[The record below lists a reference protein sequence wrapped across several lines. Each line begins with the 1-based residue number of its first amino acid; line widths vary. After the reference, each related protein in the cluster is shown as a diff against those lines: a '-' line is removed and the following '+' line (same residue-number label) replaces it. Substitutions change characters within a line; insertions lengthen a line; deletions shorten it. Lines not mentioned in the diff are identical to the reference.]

1 MTDLLRL
8 DRLTIEA
15 TREEDGCFIITVRS
29 KAPTFPKCC
38 LLCTPKKLGTKSI
51 RFRDYTIQA
60 DPVWLE
66 VKRQR
71 FKCLHCDKIS
81 YEELPDF
88 DTDFRMTKRFRE
100 HLGWQAIEMPFTVAA
115 EQNGVHET
123 LIRRLFAAE
132 AERYLANYHPY
143 LPRVLGMDEIYLH
156 RKARFVIGDVE
167 NGWMIDMQP
176 SRRDADLRAY
186 FDGLLDRDRVEVVCQ
201 DMWTGYR
208 SVTKAMFPRA
218 VTVIDKY
225 HVQRTANYGMEVVR
239 KALYLGLS
247 NKDRVAL
254 KRKRTLFL
262 ARGGGETVA
271 AQEAMA
277 KVFTSHPAMQRA
289 YDLKERFYD
298 IYACETRAEAEGA
311 TDRWLAS
318 VPTEFERPFKTS
330 IDALRNWRP
339 HILRY
344 FEHRFTSGY
353 VERLNGLIRKMDRN
367 GAGYSYDVLRAKAL
381 LKHGSR
387 TLRKADGSIPFDLMG
402 PDEDDMMPGDLWVW
416 SGSDLATLEADLDG
430 GSF

>member
-1 MTDLLRL
+1 VTDLLRL
-8 DRLTIEA
+8 DRLAVEG
-15 TREEDGCFIITVRS
+15 TRSEDGCFIITVRS
-29 KAPTFPKCC
+29 KAPSFPQCC
-38 LLCTPKKLGTKSI
+38 LLCTPKKLGTKAI

-71 FKCLHCDKIS
+71 FKCLHCNKIS
-81 YEELPDF
+81 YEDLPDF
-88 DTDFRMTKRFRE
+88 DSDFRLTVRFRD
-100 HLGWQAIEMPFTVAA
+100 HLVWQAIDLPFTTAA
-115 EQNGVHET
+115 SQNGVHET

-132 AERYLANYHPY
+132 TDRMLSSYQPY

-167 NGWMIDMQP
+167 NGRMLDMQP

-186 FDGLLDRDRVEVVCQ
+186 FDGLLDRHRVEVVCQ

-208 SVTKAMFPRA
+208 SLTKAMFPKA

-254 KRKRTLFL
+254 KRKRALFM
-262 ARGGGETVA
+262 ARNGGSTAA

-277 KVFTSHPAMQRA
+277 KVFAVHPGMQRA
-289 YDLKERFYD
+289 YDLKEQFYD
-298 IYACETRAEAEGA
+298 IYEAPDRAAAEAA

-318 VPTEFERPFKTS
+318 VPPEFERPFKPS

-367 GAGYSYDVLRAKAL
+367 GAGYSYEVLRAKAL
-381 LKHGSR
+381 FKHGAL
-387 TLRKADGSIPFDLMG
+387 TLRKADGSIPFEMLG
-402 PDEDDMMPGDLWVW
+402 PDDDDLMPGDVWLW
-416 SGSDLATLEADLDG
+416 SGGEMATLEADLDAG
-430 GSF
+430 EL